1 MKAVK
6 TILQNLS
13 SVLPDCQ
20 GVDGAILYGSYAR
33 QDATPQSDVD
43 VAFLVNDSFSQNETL
58 GLLNRDLDGVELIY
72 EVQLRDK
79 LVVYLNGLLT
89 KMEIS
94 LHRNLESFSRNFSGS
109 AIPDELVS
117 NAILFDRIGDL
128 KNRLASINGTGYK
141 PLTIEQ
147 LVQKFI
153 YEFDNSSTYQRRSD
167 GYRSLYFYNIALHC
181 LVQLKNMLVA
191 ENQNQFLPRNL
202 LVNISNESERERF
215 YELNGSMFL
224 PHANRKKRLLLDHFY
239 EVLESLDYEGLEHA
253 KFLLERIYERDR
265 YWNLRAVNTYNPK
278 IRWKNLIRT
287 SSPTTMTE
295 ELRNHMLNT
304 NEIHTVIDLRADR
317 EIEANPYSEWHGKKL
332 KIVSA
337 PFDPWN
343 QPDWFKQP
351 EYQHGSNHEIA
362 YRFFGI
368 GCRDSIR
375 EALVALSE
383 VPKGRGAV
391 IHCVA
396 GKDRTGIICSLL
408 HLLTTVD
415 HEVINTDYLASE
427 ADVHLWKLKIILDII
442 ESEGGVEQY
451 LLNCGLTQD
460 DLTKLKTRLG
470 HE

>member
-1 MKAVK
+1 MKAVN
-6 TILQNLS
+6 TILENLR
-13 SVLPDCQ
+13 SVLLDCQ
-20 GVDGAILYGSYAR
+20 GVEGAVLYGSYAR
-33 QDATPQSDVD
+33 QAATPQSDID
-43 VAFLVNDSFSQNETL
+43 IAFLVNDSFSQNEIL
-58 GLLNRDLDGVELIY
+58 RLLKTELDGVEVIY

-89 KMEIS
+89 KMEVSI
-94 LHRNLESFSRNFSGS
+94 HRNLESFSRNFSGS

-128 KNRLASINGTGYK
+128 KSRLASINGTGYK
-141 PLTIEQ
+141 PHTTEQ

-191 ENQNQFLPRNL
+191 DNQNQFLPRNL
-202 LVNISNESERERF
+202 LVNILNDSERERF

-253 KFLLERIYERDR
+253 KFLLERIYGRDR

-304 NEIHTVIDLRADR
+304 NQIHTVIDLRADR
-317 EIEANPYSEWHGKKL
+317 EIEANPYSEWPGKKL

-351 EYQHGSNHEIA
+351 EYQDGSNHEIA

-451 LLNCGLTQD
+451 LLNCGLTKD
-460 DLTKLKTRLG
+460 DLTQLKTRLD
-470 HE
+470 HD